1 MNYQNSI
8 LKKDN
13 TIINLDQLNETKS
26 MFSLFTSKNTIISMC
41 IYKSDLI
48 FLLTDF
54 TIIIYDPVSHKQ
66 KYEITDSKRLS
77 PSQITILYYNK
88 SQVKKDYLLL
98 LGENKLFVIN
108 FSNYKISYEQ
118 MIPANAINMKIHFV
132 NDLYLIA
139 VKYKNKISFYSI
151 VQNSKSLSG
160 FSFYLYYIIET
171 DEAILTKDIL
181 LKKNFI
187 CFETKN
193 KICFYSFD
201 TPPNKDNL
209 SFFFSKNENFSEV
222 VSFNEVN
229 SLNQGLLASGLKNKS
244 IDAYKAM
251 QFSYSSLLNA
261 IFISFL
267 NKVYLI
273 RSVFSPQ
280 TEKFLIN
287 STHTKLEII
296 DKIVKQNIIQNVTIV
311 DPYLLL
317 VTDKKIY
324 LYFVLDPQ
332 RCVENI
338 EIDVGYDLDTMKQL
352 SLLNNLN
359 LINYEYDIIQY
370 NDIYLANE
378 MKQNFLNQQFT
389 KKDYVLNSG
398 ELVLLFFNSDKKNIE
413 WIYLNE
419 INYQIKRLK
428 LINPNCV
435 TKLLCSYKENAN
447 WEKCDL
453 LYWNIQLVKHNQK
466 FLLIK
471 SLELVYSL
479 INCGDYA
486 NALQCINE
494 LKVEMIF
501 IVILLRKMIK
511 SQELL
516 LLLEYFFKFF
526 LGKFLVVSN
535 DGDVYE
541 EEDDATFNER
551 INEEIE
557 KEFMLQNKNFINLM
571 NNIEIKS
578 YKELPLFLK
587 FFFNSI
593 IEFRNLLKL
602 KIPKDQR
609 KQIKFKTYIQICKEI
624 LKKNNS
630 NVFDMNKLMSLS
642 LIEGFTTF
650 NDINEKFISS
660 SITEDQIKY
669 CIIEN
674 IVFILNFYAY
684 KISKQQ
690 KYSKNIQEMIKSSHS
705 ILDPHVIDLL
715 SEIKLE
721 SEILLYYYCGGDYQK
736 CLSSISSIYDSIN
749 EQDIKDEE
757 KNPYDIIDDSSNG
770 NYDGEE
776 LNQSYSNDE
785 YDDGEEDDDEEENE
799 GIEKKTK
806 KYSKS
811 SKKQWLICYI
821 KLICKIKD
829 RITQM
834 EFNEYLKWSLDKNSL
849 LTTDKLIENGI
860 ISNEKI
866 DENFVAILK
875 EKGIDPVIHYLQKF
889 VNQENNETQS
899 DEMVNLFTIKI
910 NLLQEASLKQPSLV
924 VKYNYEIQKT
934 RDELCNFLIINQNF
948 NISHA
953 FDKIS
958 KIPICQREIGIVLI
972 KQNNYEEGIQKL
984 FTDESPMKI
993 ILSLVEHIP
1002 DFELINMVIKKLI
1015 NTKLKFVD
1023 NDGGVE
1029 DAIVLILS
1037 KVQHKTK
1044 LLIQLLSTDLFD
1056 EVRCDKMAQFFI
1068 KILNI
1073 MEGRRETFKIESSF
1087 AESDFIFALSK
1098 LYDVQST
1105 YKIMGPDSIC
1115 PYCKK
1120 GFMNDNSRGVIGKD
1134 NKVYHESCFDQMK
1147 ENNEEDF
1154 I

>member
-26 MFSLFTSKNTIISMC
+26 MFSIFTTKNTITSIC

-48 FLLTDF
+48 FLFTDF
-54 TIIIYDPVSHKQ
+54 TIIIYDPVSNKQ
-66 KYEITDSKRLS
+66 KYEISDSKRLS
-77 PSQITILYYNK
+77 PFQTTILYYNK

-98 LGENKLFVIN
+98 LGESKLFVIN

-118 MIPANAINMKIHFV
+118 TIPNNAINMKIHFV
-132 NDLYLIA
+132 NDLYLIGL
-139 VKYKNKISFYSI
+139 KYKNKMLFYSI
-151 VQNSKSLSG
+151 VQNSKSFSG
-160 FSFYLYYIIET
+160 FSFYLYYVIET
-171 DEAILTKDIL
+171 DEAILTKDVL
-181 LKKNFI
+181 MKKNFI

-201 TPPNKDNL
+201 TPPNKENL

-229 SLNQGLLASGLKNKS
+229 SLNQGLVASGLKNKS
-244 IDAYKAM
+244 IDAYKTM
-251 QFSYSSLLNA
+251 QFSYSSLINI

-267 NKVYLI
+267 NKLYLV
-273 RSVFSPQ
+273 RSVFSPE

-296 DKIVKQNIIQNVTIV
+296 DKIVKQNIIQNVTVV
-311 DPYLLL
+311 DPYLLMI
-317 VTDKKIY
+317 TDKKIY
-324 LYFVLDPQ
+324 LYFVLDLQ

-370 NDIYLANE
+370 NDVYLVNE
-378 MKQNFLNQQFT
+378 MKQNFLNQQHT
-389 KKDYVLNSG
+389 KTDYVLNSG
-398 ELVLLFFNSDKKNIE
+398 ELVLLFFNSNKKKIE

-419 INYQIKRLK
+419 INYQIKKLK

-435 TKLLCSYKENAN
+435 IKLLCSYRKNSN

-453 LYWNIQLVKHNQK
+453 LYWNIQLVKNNQK

-479 INCGDYA
+479 INNGDYV

-494 LKVEMIF
+494 LKIELIF
-501 IVILLRKMIK
+501 IVILLRKIIK
-511 SQELL
+511 SQKLL

-526 LGKFLVVSN
+526 LGKFLVVYN
-535 DGDVYE
+535 DGDIYE
-541 EEDDATFNER
+541 EEDDVAFNER

-557 KEFMLQNKNFINLM
+557 KEFISQNKKFINLM
-571 NNIEIKS
+571 NDIEIKS

-587 FFFNSI
+587 FFFNNI

-602 KIPKDQR
+602 KIPKEQR
-609 KQIKFKTYIQICKEI
+609 KQIKFNTYIEICEGI

-630 NVFDMNKLMSLS
+630 NVFDMNKLISLS
-642 LIEGFTTF
+642 LIDGFTTF
-650 NDINEKFISS
+650 NDINEKFISLGV
-660 SITEDQIKY
+660 TEAQIKY

-690 KYSKNIQEMIKSSHS
+690 KYSKNIQEMIKSSYS
-705 ILDPHVIDLL
+705 ILDPYVIELL

-721 SEILLYYYCGGDYQK
+721 SEILLYYYCRGDYQK

-749 EQDIKDEE
+749 DQDTKDEE

-776 LNQSYSNDE
+776 LNKSYSNDE
-785 YDDGEEDDDEEENE
+785 YDDGDEENDNENE
-799 GIEKKTK
+799 EVEKKAK

-834 EFNEYLKWSLDKNSL
+834 EFDEYLKWSLDKNSL

-860 ISNEKI
+860 ISDEKI
-866 DENFVAILK
+866 DEKFVEILK

-910 NLLQEASLKQPSLV
+910 NLLQEASLKQPSLL

-948 NISHA
+948 NISNA

-1002 DFELINMVIKKLI
+1002 DFELINMIIKKLLK
-1015 NTKLKFVD
+1015 TKLKFVD

-1056 EVRCDKMAQFFI
+1056 EVGCEKMAQFFI

-1087 AESDFIFALSK
+1087 AESDFISALSK
-1098 LYDVQST
+1098 LYDIQST
-1105 YKIMGPDSIC
+1105 YKIMEPNSIC
-1115 PYCKK
+1115 PFCKK
-1120 GFMNDNSRGVIGKD
+1120 GFINDNLRGVIGKD
-1134 NKVYHESCFDQMK
+1134 NKVYHENCFDQMK